1 MEDLANAA
9 SVLYDYYVGTSG
21 FAPLG
26 SNDPVFGGNYAS
38 WAKLANSM
46 RLRVA
51 MRISNAWPDMAKE
64 AAEAAVADKVD

>member
-1 MEDLANAA
+1 MQ
-9 SVLYDYYVGTSG
+9 VGLNW
-21 FAPLG
+21 PI
-26 SNDPVFGGNYAS
+26 
-38 WAKLANSM
+38 SM